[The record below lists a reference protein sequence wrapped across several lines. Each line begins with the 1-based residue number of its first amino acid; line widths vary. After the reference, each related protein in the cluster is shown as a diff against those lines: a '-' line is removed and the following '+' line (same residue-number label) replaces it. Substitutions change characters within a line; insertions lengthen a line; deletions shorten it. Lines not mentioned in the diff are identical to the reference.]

1 MLISPIKISPLAQ
14 RGGVD
19 FTNSKSLY
27 LDGVDETVNIDSVYT
42 ALASTTVGTWSILVK
57 PVDATP
63 TSNERLI
70 NFGDT
75 NANEFIATWIDS
87 TGKLKIAL
95 GTSGVV
101 KFNLTTDA
109 AAFSNNTWTHV
120 AIVQDGISPKIYIN
134 SVLVPQTFNISTDKT
149 VWFNNLTGLDNG
161 RIGTLNYNSLGETG
175 HFNGNVDEVLFV
187 NRALTQPQIS
197 DIYNAGSPKDE
208 SSISNG
214 VTFLRMGDKG
224 TYTTEWTFPDQIGSN
239 NATTVNCELA
249 DVQQYMPLAIN
260 GLQLY
265 LAKNN
270 ATPSS
275 WLDKSPNAFNFAQAT
290 GTKQPTISANSV
302 DFDGVDDVQQ
312 VIGSSLLNDSS
323 GIIFFSGY
331 YDNTSNN
338 RILASADV
346 LTNNDLFHVQIQAS
360 TGRVRLVIIQGG
372 VNRIISV
379 TNPITN
385 GAYYYGYIES
395 NDTSYTMS
403 LNGVVETLIV
413 VV

>member
-1 MLISPIKISPLAQ
+1 MGFGDFKKD
-14 RGGVD
+14 GGVKD
-19 FTNSKSLY
+19 VFGASPNMELQYNRGSFNP
-27 LDGVDETVNIDSVYT
+27 LDV
-42 ALASTTVGTWSILVK
+42 
-57 PVDATP
+57 
-63 TSNERLI
+63 
-70 NFGDT
+70 
-75 NANEFIATWIDS
+75 
-87 TGKLKIAL
+87 
-95 GTSGVV
+95 
-101 KFNLTTDA
+101 
-109 AAFSNNTWTHV
+109 
-120 AIVQDGISPKIYIN
+120 
-134 SVLVPQTFNISTDKT
+134 
-149 VWFNNLTGLDNG
+149 
-161 RIGTLNYNSLGETG
+161 
-175 HFNGNVDEVLFV
+175 
-187 NRALTQPQIS
+187 
-197 DIYNAGSPKDE
+197 
-208 SSISNG
+208 
-214 VTFLRMGDKG
+214 
-224 TYTTEWTFPDQIGSN
+224 
-239 NATTVNCELA
+239 
-249 DVQQYMPLAIN
+249 N

-275 WLDKSPNAFNFAQAT
+275 WLDQSPNAFDFVQAT

-338 RILASADV
+338 RIFASADV
-346 LTNNDLFHVQIQAS
+346 LTNNELFHVQIQAS

-372 VNRIISV
+372 VNRVISV

-413 VV
+413 VSGTNNGDWLANVSNRDNLSLGSIIRATPVYGKTKINKLLYSNATLTTAEKAAINNFMSKPANY